1 VQSEQAPSVQHSDL
15 VQQEPEQDASLL
27 ELLLRANKTPEP
39 AIATNAVS
47 IKTFFFMIVLFKI

>member
-1 VQSEQAPSVQHSDL
+1 
-15 VQQEPEQDASLL
+15 VQQEPDQDASLL